1 MLLNFFYITDHF
13 IYILEMHTLATRKS
27 KKNVMEILL
36 RKGADVEAKD
46 KDGLTCLMW
55 GTNLNYY

>member
-1 MLLNFFYITDHF
+1 
-13 IYILEMHTLATRKS
+13 MHTLATRKS